1 MPNKVGWEESVEC
14 QKGPV
19 TVRTPLLT
27 LIIHTEMPHI
37 WTLGGDNYLKAQLK
51 HKFYLAVLEM
61 IG

>member
-19 TVRTPLLT
+19 IVPTSLLT
-27 LIIHTEMPHI
+27 PIKHTEMPHI
-37 WTLGGDNYLKAQLK
+37 WTLGRNDYLKVQLK